1 LKENVRDFDFEDSD
15 HPFTQR
21 RILFKKGV
29 ELEDEQGFYL
39 IEISKSN
46 KFMFVVA
53 YDVQNMGAKYIKHL
67 DVDQGLEM
75 LKNYK
80 YNIDEIA
87 KNIRINVRK
96 RKLYLNENYISSA
109 GGDGYNPMSM
119 SQRMP
124 RAANQDLARVSR
136 EGSPQEVLTPDTDSA
151 YKVGN
156 LCDAP
161 EAHLSFGIG
170 NPDGRP

>member
-1 LKENVRDFDFEDSD
+1 
-15 HPFTQR
+15 
-21 RILFKKGV
+21 
-29 ELEDEQGFYL
+29 
-39 IEISKSN
+39 
-46 KFMFVVA
+46 
-53 YDVQNMGAKYIKHL
+53 
-67 DVDQGLEM
+67 M

-96 RKLYLNENYISSA
+96 RQLYLNENYRSGSA
-109 GGDGYNPMSM
+109 AGRDGYNPMSM

-124 RAANQDLARVSR
+124 RAPNQDLARVSR
-136 EGSPQEVLTPDTDSA
+136 EGSPQEVLTPGTDSA

-170 NPDGRP
+170 NADGRP